1 MFSENQWLENVLPI
15 EMRSLFKGTNLFV
28 FGGVFVLTRDSPRK
42 DAAFGRQCFTPMELW
57 RVYQVKTVIGLTWSE
72 GGKKSTDLF
81 LEIVYMTMN

>member
-57 RVYQVKTVIGLTWSE
+57 RVYQVKTFGLT
-72 GGKKSTDLF
+72 KSQAK
-81 LEIVYMTMN
+81 ISCSAVASM